1 MNTVTSSLRPA
12 SSSALASV
20 AAPPDARPRFLDL
33 VAAEWIKFRSLR
45 STWWTMLVAILVPWG
60 AAAAAAMA
68 DYDNW
73 PSYGPSEQAP
83 PHLFAVHDSWPLEGY
98 LVIMLAAGALGALTL
113 AGEYGSGL
121 IRTTTAAVP
130 ARGSVV
136 LAKAV
141 VLAVVWTVAG
151 WVCALGSYLIAQGIL
166 SGRHATIALSE
177 AGVPR
182 ALVAAAMVAPVCAL
196 VGLGIGALV
205 RHAGGTIGILAFV
218 VMLLPQFFSQTK
230 QWSADIRH
238 LFPISAFSRL
248 TEIWTASARPGF
260 YPATVTG
267 SWLVYLVWPLVAVV
281 LAVWIVRRRDV

>member
-1 MNTVTSSLRPA
+1 M
-12 SSSALASV
+12 SALASPTRPATAE
-20 AAPPDARPRFLDL
+20 AAAEPRPRFLDL
-33 VAAEWIKFRSLR
+33 AAAEWIKLWSLR
-45 STWWTMLVAILVPWG
+45 STWWTMVVAILVPWG
-60 AAAAAAMA
+60 AAAAAATA

-73 PSYGPSEQAP
+73 PGYSPQERAA

-98 LVIMLAAGALGALTL
+98 LVIMLAAGAVGALAM

-121 IRTTTAAVP
+121 IRTTTVAVP

-141 VLAVVWTVAG
+141 VQAVVWTAAG
-151 WVCALGSYLIAQGIL
+151 WFCALGSYLIAQSIL
-166 SGRHATIALSE
+166 AGRHATIALDHD
-177 AGVPR
+177 GVLR
-182 ALVAAAMVAPVCAL
+182 AMAAAATVAPVCAL
-196 VGLGIGALV
+196 IGLGIGALV

-238 LFPISAFSRL
+238 LFPVSAFGRL
-248 TEIWTASARPGF
+248 TEIWTARPMPGF

-267 SWLVYLVWPLVAVV
+267 SWLVYLVWPLVSVAAA
-281 LAVWIVRRRDV
+281 LWIVRRRDV